1 MAKQGRLK
9 LAVAWLVLAALLMA
23 GAIAAVLFGSA
34 MGPLESIRTVLGG
47 DATALLIV
55 LQIRLPRIA
64 LALLVGGALSV
75 SGGAMQ
81 GMFRNPL
88 ADPHILGVAAGA
100 SFGAMLAMV
109 FSMDSASFGMG
120 AVTLFAFLGG
130 LGSMFAVYALG
141 RAGRAMTSSGLLLA
155 GIAVGTVLSAATTLL
170 MSLNHDKVERIIY
183 WNMGSLSV
191 AGWSSVLWSLP
202 MVIIGCVGLL
212 LFGRQLN
219 LLALGEEEAQ
229 HLGVNVD
236 ALRRAL
242 MAFAAIATAGAVSAA
257 GIIGFVGLIVPH
269 VLRMLIGPDH
279 RRLLPLSLLG
289 GGVFLLL
296 ADTAAR
302 NIIPGMELPVGVL
315 TSLIGGPF
323 FLWLL
328 IRKGVR

>member
-1 MAKQGRLK
+1 MAGNGRLK
-9 LAVAWLVLAALLMA
+9 LTAAWTALAVLL
-23 GAIAAVLFGSA
+23 IAAAAMAVLLGSA
-34 MGPLESIRTVLGG
+34 MGPADSVRALLRG
-47 DATALLIV
+47 DTTGLLIV

-64 LALLVGGALSV
+64 LALLVGGALSI

-100 SFGAMLAMV
+100 SFGAMIAMV
-109 FSMDSASFGMG
+109 LELDSAGFGMG
-120 AVTLFAFLGG
+120 AVPVFAFLGG
-130 LGSMFAVYALG
+130 LAAMLSVYALG
-141 RAGRAMTSSGLLLA
+141 RAGHATTSSGLLLS
-155 GIAVGTVLSAATTLL
+155 GIAVGTILSAATTLL

-191 AGWSSVLWSLP
+191 AGWSTILRSLP
-202 MVIIGCVGLL
+202 LVVVGCTGLMF
-212 LFGRQLN
+212 FGRQLN
-219 LLALGEEEAQ
+219 ILALGEEEAQ

-236 ALRRAL
+236 TVRRWL
-242 MAFAAIATAGAVSAA
+242 MVFAAIATAGAVSAS

-269 VLRMLIGPDH
+269 GLRMLVGPDN

-302 NIIPGMELPVGVL
+302 IIIPGMELPVGVL
-315 TSLIGGPF
+315 TSLLGGPF